1 MGEIKNTAMDSFY
14 AEGIADERLRI
25 LAICNEIAVSNDI
38 GDYIYLSDLKDYLV
52 DPDAPFPRSLL
63 LALMD
68 SELMRIKKLS
78 MRENSPAEIIRS
90 MASLEAAMNS
100 IREAKLLVN

>member
-1 MGEIKNTAMDSFY
+1 MNGCGFW
-14 AEGIADERLRI
+14 
-25 LAICNEIAVSNDI
+25 
-38 GDYIYLSDLKDYLV
+38 LS
-52 DPDAPFPRSLL
+52 RSLL